1 MRFSSALITC
11 GLICCFVCHAAAQT
25 ADMKVPGLG
34 FARDGRSKQLH
45 LIRGIPGSAVLGGP
59 IGITDHSTPGYS
71 TPGHSSAGFSS
82 AVISPRQDLALAVAA
97 GDGRVRALRL
107 PSGAA
112 QDIPGVAN
120 APSRILFSPSGTA
133 ALLWSSK
140 LQLLSGLPDSITVQD
155 LATPANSG
163 PLSPLAIS
171 DSAQFVLASTG
182 SGDAAATWLLAPGA
196 APIPLT
202 FPGPLAV
209 AAFRPASPDAV
220 AAGADGTVYR
230 ILNSNLPGEDRTA
243 GAVALRVSV
252 DGTRVYTANQLG
264 TLTAIR
270 FDLPVALLDAVNCG
284 CTPAG
289 MEPLTSAGLFRIN
302 DIADRPVML
311 FDVSTP
317 PSRVWFVPADA
328 PASNSPRS
336 AQ

>member
-11 GLICCFVCHAAAQT
+11 GLICCFICHAAAQT

-71 TPGHSSAGFSS
+71 T
-82 AVISPRQDLALAVAA
+82 AVVSPRHDLALVVAA
-97 GDGRVRALRL
+97 ADGRVRAL
-107 PSGAA
+107 S
-112 QDIPGVAN
+112 
-120 APSRILFSPSGTA
+120 
-133 ALLWSSK
+133 
-140 LQLLSGLPDSITVQD
+140 LPDSITVQH
-155 LATPANSG
+155 LPIPANSDAI
-163 PLSPLAIS
+163 STLAIS
-171 DSAQFVLASTG
+171 DSAQFIFVSTG
-182 SGDAAATWLLAPGA
+182 SGDAAVSWLLAPGA
-196 APIPLT
+196 ARIPLT

-289 MEPLTSAGLFRIN
+289 MEPLTNADLFRIN

-311 FDVSTP
+311 FDVFIP
-317 PSRVWFVPADA
+317 QSRVWFVPTDA
-328 PASNSPRS
+328 PASNSRRS
-336 AQ
+336 GQ